1 MLRGILISK
10 RKGVGLKH
18 WNDSIP
24 FIGNSNDMD
33 GIYENIDVYNR
44 NKQTKVLIIYDDMI
58 TDMFGNK
65 KLQQIV
71 KELFNIGRKLWI
83 SLLLLNQ
90 KIID

>member
-1 MLRGILISK
+1 
-10 RKGVGLKH
+10 
-18 WNDSIP
+18 
-24 FIGNSNDMD
+24 MD

-71 KELFNIGRKLWI
+71 KELFNIDRKLWI

>member
-1 MLRGILISK
+1 
-10 RKGVGLKH
+10 
-18 WNDSIP
+18 
-24 FIGNSNDMD
+24 MD

-71 KELFNIGRKLWI
+71 KELFKIGRKLWI
-83 SLLLLNQ
+83 SLLLVNQ

>member
-1 MLRGILISK
+1 
-10 RKGVGLKH
+10 
-18 WNDSIP
+18 
-24 FIGNSNDMD
+24 MD

-58 TDMFGNK
+58 TDMFSNK

>member
-1 MLRGILISK
+1 
-10 RKGVGLKH
+10 
-18 WNDSIP
+18 
-24 FIGNSNDMD
+24 MD

>member
-1 MLRGILISK
+1 
-10 RKGVGLKH
+10 
-18 WNDSIP
+18 
-24 FIGNSNDMD
+24 MD
-33 GIYENIDVYNR
+33 GIYNGMYVWYVYNR

>member
-1 MLRGILISK
+1 
-10 RKGVGLKH
+10 
-18 WNDSIP
+18 
-24 FIGNSNDMD
+24 MD

-71 KELFNIGRKLWI
+71 KELFNIGRKL
-83 SLLLLNQ
+83 
-90 KIID
+90 

>member
-1 MLRGILISK
+1 
-10 RKGVGLKH
+10 
-18 WNDSIP
+18 
-24 FIGNSNDMD
+24 MD

-71 KELFNIGRKLWI
+71 KELVNIGRKLWI

>member
-1 MLRGILISK
+1 
-10 RKGVGLKH
+10 
-18 WNDSIP
+18 
-24 FIGNSNDMD
+24 MD

-90 KIID
+90 KTID